1 MATTHSLDNL
11 KAKHAQLEN
20 ALEQENHR
28 PHPDDVLIADLKRQK
43 LKIKD
48 QIAEMTRH

>member
-1 MATTHSLDNL
+1 MATTHSLDTL
-11 KAKHAQLEN
+11 KAEHAQLEN
-20 ALEQENHR
+20 ALEQEHNR
-28 PHPDDVLIADLKRQK
+28 PHPDDGLIADLKRQK